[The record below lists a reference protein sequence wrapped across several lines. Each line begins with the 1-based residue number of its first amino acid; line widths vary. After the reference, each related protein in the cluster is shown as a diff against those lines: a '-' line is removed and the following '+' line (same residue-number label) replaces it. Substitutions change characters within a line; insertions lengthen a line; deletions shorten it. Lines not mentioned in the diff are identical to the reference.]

1 MTSCASRGHM
11 SSERSQ
17 RWSVELRALAV
28 GALLVPVALLPALG
42 CADFSRGKPLAADTA
57 PPGSGA
63 DAGSSTGT
71 SYAADIHVLLID
83 GCASCHSSA
92 GTAASTPL
100 VFTDSPSDDYTATL
114 DFVDVDAPET
124 SRLVL
129 KMEGRGHAG
138 GAIYPRASS
147 EHALVLR
154 WIDEG
159 APP

>member
-1 MTSCASRGHM
+1 M
-11 SSERSQ
+11 SSERSS
-17 RWSVELRALAV
+17 RGSVELRAAW
-28 GALLVPVALLPALG
+28 ALLVPLALPLSIG
-42 CADFSRGKPLAADTA
+42 CADFSRGEPLAARDTA

-71 SYAADIHVLLID
+71 SYVADVHVLLID

-92 GTAASTPL
+92 GTASSTPL
-100 VFTDSPSDDYTATL
+100 VFADSPPDDYTLTL
-114 DFVDVDAPET
+114 DFVDVDAPDT

-154 WIDEG
+154 WIGEG
-159 APP
+159 ASP